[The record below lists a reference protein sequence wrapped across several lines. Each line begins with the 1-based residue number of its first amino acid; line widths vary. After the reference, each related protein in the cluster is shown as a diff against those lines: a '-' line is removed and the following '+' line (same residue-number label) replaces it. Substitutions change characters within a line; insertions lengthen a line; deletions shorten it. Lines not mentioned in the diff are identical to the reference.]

1 MRRTFI
7 LYHII
12 IIIKTPWQIIEQQGN
27 TSISLI
33 KTVYKDKNL
42 NSILLYLQYLH
53 SHSHRHCL
61 NDSCKN
67 ELRPVLYVEFRS
79 L

>member
-27 TSISLI
+27 TRHFLI
-33 KTVYKDKNL
+33 PWTGGAFAPLGPFFCPTTEEKKWPIAPRTC
-42 NSILLYLQYLH
+42 I
-53 SHSHRHCL
+53 
-61 NDSCKN
+61 
-67 ELRPVLYVEFRS
+67 E
-79 L
+79 